1 MSRACRGSSTIL
13 FSNSWHGQFGISGGI
28 SMSKRRV
35 EFRDW
40 AEMVERLYLAFEKL
54 PLKALTM
61 EQA

>member
-1 MSRACRGSSTIL
+1 
-13 FSNSWHGQFGISGGI
+13 
-28 SMSKRRV
+28 MSKRRV